1 MDKKLHIDLQRVP
14 KHVAIIMDGNGR
26 WAKGKGMSRVFGHR
40 NALTAVRESVKAAS
54 QINIEA
60 ITLYA
65 FSTENWN
72 RPKLEVDALM
82 RLLINSLKKELPDF
96 QKNGVKV
103 NAIGDI
109 ESLPKKAQNVLNDV
123 IFQTKANTEITL
135 SFALSYGSREE
146 IVNAIKKI
154 SKKVVNKELDLE
166 KIDENTINN
175 HLYTFNLPNVD
186 LMIRTSG
193 EQRISNF
200 LLWQMAYAELYFT
213 DILWPDYTKNH
224 LFEAILNYQNRERR
238 FGKTTLGVP
247 RQTKCNPHSREE
259 EAKVCCEDGYLKD
272 KRC

>member
-1 MDKKLHIDLQRVP
+1 MDKKLRIDLLKVP

-26 WAKGKGMSRVFGHR
+26 WAKSKGMSRVFGHK

-72 RPKLEVDALM
+72 RPKLEIDALM
-82 RLLINSLKKELPDF
+82 SLLINSLKKELPDF

-103 NAIGDI
+103 NAIGGLQ
-109 ESLPKKAQNVLNDV
+109 SLPRNAQKVLTDV
-123 IFQTKANTEITL
+123 IFQTRTNTKITL
-135 SFALSYGSREE
+135 TFALSYGSREE
-146 IVNAIKKI
+146 IVNAIKNI

-213 DILWPDYTKNH
+213 DILWPDFRQEHFY
-224 LFEAILNYQNRERR
+224 EAIIEYQNRERR
-238 FGKTTLGVP
+238 FGKTSEQLT
-247 RQTKCNPHSREE
+247 E
-259 EAKVCCEDGYLKD
+259 
-272 KRC
+272 

>member
-1 MDKKLHIDLQRVP
+1 MDKKLLIDLQRVP

-26 WAKGKGMSRVFGHR
+26 WAKGKGMNRIFGHK
-40 NALTAVRESVKAAS
+40 NALTAVRESIESATEIGV
-54 QINIEA
+54 EA

-65 FSTENWN
+65 FSTENWS
-72 RPKLEVDALM
+72 RPKMEVDALM
-82 RLLINSLKKELPDF
+82 KLLIKSLKKELPSF
-96 QKNGVKV
+96 QKNEVRV
-103 NAIGDI
+103 NAIGNLDN
-109 ESLPKKAQNVLNDV
+109 LPDNAQKTLADV
-123 IFQTKANTEITL
+123 CNQTKNNNRITL
-135 SFALSYGSREE
+135 TLALSYGSREE

-213 DILWPDYTKNH
+213 DVLWPDFRQEHFYD
-224 LFEAILNYQNRERR
+224 AIIDYQNRERR
-238 FGKTTLGVP
+238 FGKTSEQLT
-247 RQTKCNPHSREE
+247 E
-259 EAKVCCEDGYLKD
+259 
-272 KRC
+272 